1 MASSFLSLILTQGLV
16 FDPVSCRHGWVHRV
30 GKAFYVG
37 SRAEVAIYVIP
48 VKFKRQR
55 RDCDVRVRLRN
66 ELSKHYFHC
75 ITTDGMSIQQAVTEM
90 CLLTNRN
97 WIGTKGS
104 DASELLYIS
113 KEANFLTRTNE
124 EKLIFRRLL
133 I

>member
-1 MASSFLSLILTQGLV
+1 M
-16 FDPVSCRHGWVHRV
+16 FDPVSCRHGWVKRFMS
-30 GKAFYVG
+30 GYD
-37 SRAEVAIYVIP
+37 EVTIYVIP

-75 ITTDGMSIQQAVTEM
+75 ITTDGKSIQQAVTEM

-104 DASELLYIS
+104 DASELYNI
-113 KEANFLTRTNE
+113 KGG
-124 EKLIFRRLL
+124 
-133 I
+133 